1 MIDFPQYPILEPTE
15 PHIHE
20 DIVQILKDKITML
33 EIIQASLVDDNKR
46 LLLMA
51 AQSKQ
56 RSKRTMWDDPVPP
69 VQVDMGG

>member
-1 MIDFPQYPILEPTE
+1 MIDFPQYPILEPIE
-15 PHIHE
+15 PYIHE
-20 DIVQILKDKITML
+20 DEVQILKNKIAML